1 MTSTSPHPSVM
12 LSLTGAPL
20 GRLHCSLRMTSTS
33 THPSV
38 MLSLTGAPLGRL
50 HCSLRSRPV

>member
-1 MTSTSPHPSVM
+1 MTLTHASVM

-20 GRLHCSLRMTSTS
+20 G
-33 THPSV
+33 
-38 MLSLTGAPLGRL
+38 GL

>member
-1 MTSTSPHPSVM
+1 MTLTQPSVM

-20 GRLHCSLRMTSTS
+20 GW
-33 THPSV
+33 
-38 MLSLTGAPLGRL
+38 L